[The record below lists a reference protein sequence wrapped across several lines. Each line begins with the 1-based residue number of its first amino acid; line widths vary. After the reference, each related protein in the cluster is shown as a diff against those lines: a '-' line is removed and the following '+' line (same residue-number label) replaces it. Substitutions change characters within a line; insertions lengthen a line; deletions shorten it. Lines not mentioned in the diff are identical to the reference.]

1 MYKTAAMAAISGNNP
16 VREYYDYLLEKGTA
30 EHNARNA
37 VARYIAK
44 VSYGMLKSG
53 EKYQPYKRR

>member
-1 MYKTAAMAAISGNNP
+1 M
-16 VREYYDYLLEKGTA
+16 RRYYDWLIARGLA

-44 VSYGMLKSG
+44 VSYGMLKNG
-53 EKYQPYKRR
+53 QRFIPYQKDNQKVEQ